1 MKVKALSP
9 ALGAEVT
16 GVNLSVPLDDAII
29 DDLRAIWLK
38 HQMIVIRGQDLTP
51 AQQLAFAKALGEPDI
66 YPFLT
71 GLDGFPMITE
81 VLKKEDE
88 RVNFG
93 GVWHSDTTY
102 QKCPPMATLLYAKEL
117 PPLGGDTLFA
127 NQYAAFEHL
136 SAPLR
141 GVLEKLRGVNA
152 AGKKRVASTRSE
164 RLKDSASGVD
174 PDDLSGTHP
183 VVRTHPETGR
193 KALFV
198 NAAHTIAFEGWTAEE
213 SQGLLEYL
221 FAHQISPEFQCRL
234 AWQVGD
240 VAFWDNRCVQH
251 YPLNDYHGYR
261 RLLHRIT
268 LRGDIPR

>member
-1 MKVKALSP
+1 MKVKALSQ

-16 GVNLSVPLDDAII
+16 GIDLSVPLDDAII

-66 YPFLT
+66 YPFLK

-88 RVNFG
+88 SVNFG

-221 FAHQISPEFQCRL
+221 FTHQISPEFQCRL

-261 RLLHRIT
+261 RLLNRIT
-268 LRGDIPR
+268 LKGDTPR

>member
-16 GVNLSVPLDDAII
+16 GIDLSVPLDDAII

-66 YPFLT
+66 YPFLR

-127 NQYAAFEHL
+127 NQYAAFENL

-141 GVLEKLRGVNA
+141 DVLEKLRGVNA

-174 PDDLSGTHP
+174 PDDLAGIHP

-198 NAAHTIAFEGWTAEE
+198 NAAHTTTFEGWSAEE

-221 FAHQISPEFQCRL
+221 FTHQISPEFQCRL
-234 AWQVGD
+234 TWHVGD

-251 YPLNDYHGYR
+251 YPLNDYHGHR

-268 LRGDIPR
+268 LKGDIPR

>member
-16 GVNLSVPLDDAII
+16 GMDLSVPLDDAII

-127 NQYAAFEHL
+127 NQYAAFENL

-141 GVLEKLRGVNA
+141 DVLEKLRGVNA

-174 PDDLSGTHP
+174 PGDLAGIHP
-183 VVRTHPETGR
+183 VVRTHPETGK

-198 NAAHTIAFEGWTAEE
+198 NAAHTITFEGWSAEE

-221 FAHQISPEFQCRL
+221 FTHQISPEFQCRL
-234 AWQVGD
+234 TWQVGD

-251 YPLNDYHGYR
+251 YPLNDYHGHR

-268 LRGDIPR
+268 LKGDIPR

>member
-16 GVNLSVPLDDAII
+16 GIDLSVPLDDAII

-88 RVNFG
+88 KVNFG

-221 FAHQISPEFQCRL
+221 FTHQISPEFQCRL

-268 LRGDIPR
+268 LKGDTPR

>member
-16 GVNLSVPLDDAII
+16 GIDLSVPLDDAII

-66 YPFLT
+66 YPFLK

-221 FAHQISPEFQCRL
+221 FTHQISPEFQCRL

-268 LRGDIPR
+268 LKGDMPR

>member
-9 ALGAEVT
+9 AMGAELT
-16 GVNLSVPLDDAII
+16 GVDLSMPLDDARIVE
-29 DDLRAIWLK
+29 LRAIWLEY
-38 HQMIVIRGQDLTP
+38 HMIVIRGQDLTP
-51 AQQLAFAKALGEPDI
+51 VQQLAFAKALGEPDI

-127 NQYAAFEHL
+127 NQYEAFANL

-141 GVLEKLRGVNA
+141 HVLEQLRAVNA

-164 RLKDSASGVD
+164 RLKDSGSGVN
-174 PDDLSGTHP
+174 PDDLAGIHP

-198 NAAHTIAFEGWTAEE
+198 NAAHTINFEGWSAEE
-213 SQGLLEYL
+213 SQGLLEFL

-234 AWQVGD
+234 SWQVGD

-251 YPLNDYHGYR
+251 YPLNDYHGHR

-268 LRGDIPR
+268 LKGDTPR

>member
-9 ALGAEVT
+9 TLGAEVF
-16 GVNLSVPLDDAII
+16 GIDLSLPLDDVMI
-29 DDLRAIWLK
+29 DDLRALWLEY
-38 HQMIVIRGQDLTP
+38 QIIVIRSQNLTP
-51 AQQLAFAKALGEPDI
+51 TKQLAFAKALGEPDI

-71 GLDGFPMITE
+71 GLEGFPMITE

-88 RVNFG
+88 KVNFG

-127 NQYAAFEHL
+127 NQYEAFASL

-141 GVLEKLRGVNA
+141 NVLEKLRAVNA

-164 RLKDSASGVD
+164 RMKDSASGVN
-174 PDDLSGTHP
+174 PDDLAGIHP

-198 NAAHTIAFEGWTAEE
+198 NAAHTINFEGWSAEE

-221 FAHQISPEFQCRL
+221 FKHQISPEFQCRL
-234 AWQVGD
+234 SWQVGD

-251 YPLNDYHGYR
+251 YPLNDYHGHR

-268 LRGDIPR
+268 LKGDTPR

>member
-9 ALGAEVT
+9 AMGAEIT
-16 GVNLSVPLDDAII
+16 GIDLSMPLDDSRIVE
-29 DDLRAIWLK
+29 LRAIWLEY
-38 HQMIVIRGQDLTP
+38 QMIVIRGQNLTP
-51 AQQLAFAKALGEPDI
+51 VEQLAFAKALGEPDI

-127 NQYAAFEHL
+127 NQYEAFANL

-141 GVLEKLRGVNA
+141 HVLEQLRAVNA

-164 RLKDSASGVD
+164 RLKDSGSGVN
-174 PDDLSGTHP
+174 PDDLAGIHP

-198 NAAHTIAFEGWTAEE
+198 NAAHTINFEGWSAEE

-234 AWQVGD
+234 SWQVGD

-251 YPLNDYHGYR
+251 YPLNDYHGHR

-268 LRGDIPR
+268 LKGDTPR